1 MQIEKEKEMEMIIM
15 EKGWILCWF
24 VTYYKGWPDIDSRG
38 MQYVDWKSLD
48 SLNLELLNWNLLKL
62 LAGEEVLVPEYD
74 MKTSMPCEESK
85 WVKTQLPEGGIIIM
99 EGIHCLNPALT
110 PRVEK
115 SDK

>member
-1 MQIEKEKEMEMIIM
+1 MDTLLICK
-15 EKGWILCWF
+15 
-24 VTYYKGWPDIDSRG
+24 TYYKGWPDIDSRG

-48 SLNLELLNWNLLKL
+48 TLNLELLNWNLLKL

-85 WVKTQLPEGGIIIM
+85 WVKTQLPDGGIIIM